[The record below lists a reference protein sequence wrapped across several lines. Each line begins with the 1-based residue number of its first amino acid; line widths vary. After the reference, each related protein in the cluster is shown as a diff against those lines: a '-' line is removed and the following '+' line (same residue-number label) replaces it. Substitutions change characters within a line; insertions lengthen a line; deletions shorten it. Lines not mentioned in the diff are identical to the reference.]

1 MKVVSFYRLFDCS
14 FYIWAFDHYFN
25 PLLFLCTIFSRTVW
39 SLHFHSPILKD
50 LAGESSKK
58 TSQFIEALQCLRV
71 NADGSQVFM
80 YLEVMQCTESYM
92 SPAFLL
98 EQTSVLGLNAETYQN
113 FKLLENVYVSLC
125 RVIYIEDKSF
135 TPSSDN
141 YHCKSSCL
149 MPIKGLKL
157 IKMSK
162 KKKKR
167 KNHPVKQLMI
177 CKSLTV
183 VVLFSV
189 TSSYLNKGSDV
200 YITNT
205 LCLKPAIFCVSSTAT
220 QIFFAL

>member
-1 MKVVSFYRLFDCS
+1 MKVVSFYRLRDCS
-14 FYIWAFDHYFN
+14 FYIWTFDHYFN
-25 PLLFLCTIFSRTVW
+25 PLLFLCTIFSRTAW
-39 SLHFHSPILKD
+39 SLRFHSPILKD

-58 TSQFIEALQCLRV
+58 NSQFIEALQCLRV

-92 SPAFLL
+92 SPALLL

-125 RVIYIEDKSF
+125 CVIYIEDKSF

-149 MPIKGLKL
+149 MPIKGLKV

-162 KKKKR
+162 QKKKSSSKTTDDLQES
-167 KNHPVKQLMI
+167 HSGCFVLSYIQLFEQR
-177 CKSLTV
+177 LR
-183 VVLFSV
+183 
-189 TSSYLNKGSDV
+189 
-200 YITNT
+200 
-205 LCLKPAIFCVSSTAT
+205 CLHYKHIVP
-220 QIFFAL
+220 

>member
-1 MKVVSFYRLFDCS
+1 
-14 FYIWAFDHYFN
+14 
-25 PLLFLCTIFSRTVW
+25 
-39 SLHFHSPILKD
+39 
-50 LAGESSKK
+50 
-58 TSQFIEALQCLRV
+58 
-71 NADGSQVFM
+71 M

-92 SPAFLL
+92 SPALL
-98 EQTSVLGLNAETYQN
+98 LKQTSVLGLNAETYQN
-113 FKLLENVYVSLC
+113 LKLLENVYVSLC
-125 RVIYIEDKSF
+125 CVIYIEDKSF

-149 MPIKGLKL
+149 MPIKGPKV

-162 KKKKR
+162 QK

-177 CKSLTV
+177 CKSLTL

>member
-1 MKVVSFYRLFDCS
+1 MKVVSFYRLRDCS
-14 FYIWAFDHYFN
+14 FYIWTFDHYFN
-25 PLLFLCTIFSRTVW
+25 PLLFLCTIFSRTAW
-39 SLHFHSPILKD
+39 SLRFHSPILKD

-92 SPAFLL
+92 SPALLL

-125 RVIYIEDKSF
+125 CVIYIEDKSF

-149 MPIKGLKL
+149 MPIKGLKV

-162 KKKKR
+162 QKKKSSSKTTDDLQES
-167 KNHPVKQLMI
+167 HSGCFVLSYIQLFEQR
-177 CKSLTV
+177 LR
-183 VVLFSV
+183 
-189 TSSYLNKGSDV
+189 
-200 YITNT
+200 
-205 LCLKPAIFCVSSTAT
+205 CLHYKHIVP
-220 QIFFAL
+220 